1 MKLTGQRTLLTGASG
16 GIGRPLAL
24 ELAAAGARLALV
36 GRRAAPLE
44 ALRQELPTGAAE
56 SVTIVADITRA
67 DGRQWVVEA
76 VKEAMGGVDLL
87 VHGAGAQ
94 LFGRFAAHDP
104 EAIDLLYQVNL
115 VAPVLLTH
123 ALLPAMAAA
132 GRGQV
137 AFVGSALGT
146 LGLPFYANYVSSKF
160 GLRGFAEALRREL
173 AGSGVAVT
181 YVAPRATRTAINS
194 DAIYRMGEE
203 IGMHVD
209 EPEAVA
215 RAIVRAIVARRRE
228 VYLGWPERLFARLNS
243 LWPAL
248 LDRGLGKQTA
258 VMRRYADE
266 AGERG

>member
-1 MKLTGQRTLLTGASG
+1 MKLAGHRTVLIGASG
-16 GIGRPLAL
+16 GIGRPVAQG
-24 ELAAAGARLALV
+24 LAAAGARLTLV
-36 GRRAAPLE
+36 DRSAAPLE
-44 ALRQELPTGAAE
+44 ALRRELPNGGAE
-56 SVTIVADITRA
+56 CVTIVADITRA
-67 DGRQWVVEA
+67 DGRQRIVEA
-76 VKEAMGGVDLL
+76 VAERMGGVDLL
-87 VHGAGAQ
+87 VNTAGTL
-94 LFGRFAAHDP
+94 LFGHFTAQDMETIER
-104 EAIDLLYQVNL
+104 LYQVNL
-115 VAPVLLTH
+115 VAPVLLTR
-123 ALLPAMAAA
+123 AFLPAMVAA

-137 AFVGSALGT
+137 ALVGSVLGT
-146 LGLPFYANYVSSKF
+146 LGLPFYTNYAASKF

-181 YVAPRATRTAINS
+181 YVAPRAARTAINS

-215 RAIVRAIVARRRE
+215 QAIVAAIIARRRE

-248 LDRGLGKQTA
+248 LDRGLGRQTT

-266 AGERG
+266 AGARG